1 MPVTSTSVSVGTAL
15 TVVSTN
21 SQQTKL
27 VYVQDGD
34 FDGDTAV
41 YVGGSAVTT
50 SNGIKLS
57 KTNTTVFQ
65 LNADDALWGIGSGAT
80 SSIRVTEVN

>member
-65 LNADDALWGIGSGAT
+65 LNADDSLYGIGSGAT
-80 SSIRVTEVN
+80 SSIRVTEVK

>member
-1 MPVTSTSVSVGTAL
+1 MPVSNDSVSVGTSV
-15 TVVSTN
+15 TSISSPSIN
-21 SQQTKL
+21 PRL

-34 FDGDTAV
+34 FDGDTAT
-41 YVGGSAVTT
+41 YINGDSVTT

-65 LNADDALWGIGSGAT
+65 MNADDVLYAISDGAT
-80 SSIRVTEVN
+80 GSVRVTEVL

>member
-65 LNADDALWGIGSGAT
+65 LNADDALYGIGSGAT
-80 SSIRVTEVN
+80 SSIRVTEVK